1 MTVRWAECVKW
12 KNWFMDAEK
21 YDCIGIYDGFE
32 KYGIDL
38 RKLVGIED
46 KIKYNAENVNVLDN
60 EIGQIFLHIIEEHH
74 LDSFVEELVHFV
86 IQSRKDV
93 FGMLTEIQGDLVN
106 STTEDYEQAKE
117 KALEMVCIAECIEK
131 IYSQMLK
138 SFENMLSFVESVKKM
153 TKDI

>member
-1 MTVRWAECVKW
+1 
-12 KNWFMDAEK
+12 MDAEK
-21 YDCIGIYDGFE
+21 YDCNGIYDGFE

-60 EIGQIFLHIIEEHH
+60 EIGRMFLHIIEGHH
-74 LDSFVEELVHFV
+74 LDSFVKELINFV
-86 IQSRKDV
+86 MRSRSDV
-93 FGMLTEIQGDLVN
+93 FGMLTEIQGDLAN
-106 STTEDYEQAKE
+106 STDEGYEQAKK
-117 KALEMVCIAECIEK
+117 KALEIICIAECIEK

-138 SFENMLSFVESVKKM
+138 SFENMLSFVKSLEKM